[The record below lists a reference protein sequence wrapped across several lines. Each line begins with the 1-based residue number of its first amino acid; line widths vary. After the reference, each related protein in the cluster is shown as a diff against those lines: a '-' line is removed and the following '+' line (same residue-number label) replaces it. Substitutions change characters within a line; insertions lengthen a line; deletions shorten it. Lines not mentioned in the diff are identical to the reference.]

1 MGNFLFLTF
10 NVRWLQETLRFNN
23 TLSISNAKF
32 HFSGNIFL
40 VWNNILIRLVVFL
53 PFYTIKRSS
62 RIYINMVQSLVS
74 IVFACS
80 VRNWAIFHFYY
91 YWRVYT
97 SNNILLLK
105 SIGLPCQT
113 KNISG
118 HWVQLFLCW
127 LDVLLHFPFY
137 VAWSAQI
144 ERYTNLTFLMRSCK
158 TFQQSNFSM
167 LRVF

>member
-1 MGNFLFLTF
+1 MGDFLFLTF
-10 NVRWLQETLRFNN
+10 DVRWLQETLRFNN

-40 VWNNILIRLVVFL
+40 VWNNHIRIITTWFNFLLVLFL
-53 PFYTIKRSS
+53 YVVWEIEQS
-62 RIYINMVQSLVS
+62 YIFIITL
-74 IVFACS
+74 
-80 VRNWAIFHFYY
+80 
-91 YWRVYT
+91 RVYT
-97 SNNILLLK
+97 SNNILLLEP
-105 SIGLPCQT
+105 IGLLSQT

-144 ERYTNLTFLMRSCK
+144 ERYTNLTF
-158 TFQQSNFSM
+158 
-167 LRVF
+167 